1 MLIVRTAFQ
10 RALSPRSPL
19 RALSRDRRGVSA
31 VEFALLMP
39 ILMLLYFGVV
49 ELTQGAMTSQ
59 RAAHT
64 ASTVGDLVAQNTSV
78 TSAEVTDIFS
88 VGNTVMYPYPT
99 ATLQMRVSS
108 LTADANGAVKV
119 VWSQAQG
126 MTKLQP
132 GSTVGGLPANV
143 INANES
149 VVMSEARYTY
159 TSVFGQVLPQPIT
172 FSNAYYL
179 RPRLSP
185 QVTCADC

>member
-1 MLIVRTAFQ
+1 
-10 RALSPRSPL
+10 
-19 RALSRDRRGVSA
+19 VSA
-31 VEFALLMP
+31 VEFALLLP

-64 ASTVGDLVAQNTSV
+64 ASTIGDLVAQNTSV
-78 TSAEVTDIFS
+78 TAAEMTDIFS

-108 LTADANGAVKV
+108 LAADANGNAKV

-132 GSTVGGLPANV
+132 GSTVGGIPADV
-143 INANES
+143 INPNES
-149 VVMSEARYTY
+149 VVMSESRYTY
-159 TSVFGQVLPQPIT
+159 TSVFGQVLPRPIT
-172 FSNAYYL
+172 FSNVYYL

>member
-1 MLIVRTAFQ
+1 VLIVRTAFQ